1 MLLIAGAFK
10 HFKTISVMILKHK
23 IKNICVYDGVDN
35 LQWNGGRVNILH
47 SAKFSGMQLKFYNS
61 KNIGVYFTFS
71 NSVIDLKDPAANE
84 ILKKINNPINGCI
97 IVNDNLRKYIRDK
110 FPNLKLIFSCT
121 GFKDSKIDIPMLKD
135 LESKYDLIC
144 PRYEWIFDPKFY
156 TAIDP
161 KKYEIMLNDT
171 CIFKCP
177 KWHQHFEAI
186 NSANRNPLL
195 TIEQA
200 QKISECWIKGFDPN
214 IESKSPLKT
223 GMDLNKE
230 SLIKSKEIGYCNFKL
245 SGRELSKEDFLDD
258 LIKYTGLI
266 SAV

>member
-10 HFKTISVMILKHK
+10 HFKTISVMILKRR
-23 IKNICVYDGVDN
+23 IKTDICVYDGVDN

-47 SAKFSGMQLKFYNS
+47 SARFSEMQLKFYNS
-61 KNIGVYFTFS
+61 KNIGVYLTFS

-84 ILKKINNPINGCI
+84 ILEKINNPINGCI
-97 IVNDNLRKYIRDK
+97 IVNEDLRKYIRDK

-156 TAIDP
+156 AAIDP

-177 KWHQHFEAI
+177 KWHQHFDAI
-186 NSANRNPLL
+186 NKANRTP
-195 TIEQA
+195 
-200 QKISECWIKGFDPN
+200 KISTKQAFEIQECWIKAFDPN
-214 IESKSPLKT
+214 IKSKNPLIS
-223 GMDLNKE
+223 GMDLDYG
-230 SLIKSKEIGYCNFKL
+230 SLTRAKEIGYGNFKL
-245 SGRELSKEDFLDD
+245 SGRELSKKDFLDD
-258 LIKYTGLI
+258 LTHYLEILN
-266 SAV
+266 

>member
-1 MLLIAGAFK
+1 
-10 HFKTISVMILKHK
+10 
-23 IKNICVYDGVDN
+23 
-35 LQWNGGRVNILH
+35 
-47 SAKFSGMQLKFYNS
+47 
-61 KNIGVYFTFS
+61 
-71 NSVIDLKDPAANE
+71 
-84 ILKKINNPINGCI
+84 
-97 IVNDNLRKYIRDK
+97 
-110 FPNLKLIFSCT
+110 
-121 GFKDSKIDIPMLKD
+121 
-135 LESKYDLIC
+135 
-144 PRYEWIFDPKFY
+144 
-156 TAIDP
+156 
-161 KKYEIMLNDT
+161 MLNDT

-245 SGRELSKEDFLDD
+245 SGRELSKKDFLDD
-258 LIKYTGLI
+258 LIKYTSLI